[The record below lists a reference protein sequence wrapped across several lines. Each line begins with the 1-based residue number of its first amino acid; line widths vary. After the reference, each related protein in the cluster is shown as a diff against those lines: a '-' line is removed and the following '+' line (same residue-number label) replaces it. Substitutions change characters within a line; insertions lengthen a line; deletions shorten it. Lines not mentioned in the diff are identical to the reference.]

1 MRGRETEKRKAAAS
15 TRARGESKCDR
26 VPSRRSEIILQ
37 ARTRGREGTHEGGLR
52 TEGGERTSVLLR
64 ARERRRGGRGETA
77 DAERNCEP
85 KDLAAGARAAT
96 STRALGA
103 TRWRRRTAAARRER
117 TQEEGHGSERAHAR
131 VACER
136 TAGPLSAREAG
147 PGGRLRAR
155 GLEAGHGRP
164 RRRTFVAR
172 GAGVTGADATAR
184 GRTQGLRTGRGSG
197 TAEQQESAEARG
209 GHEHESPGARRDGAP
224 S

>member
-1 MRGRETEKRKAAAS
+1 VS
-15 TRARGESKCDR
+15 TRARDEHECDC
-26 VPSRRSEIILQ
+26 VPSRRGEMGHRRHGRGSER
-37 ARTRGREGTHEGGLR
+37 AHTRVACTQSSR
-52 TEGGERTSVLLR
+52 GERTSMLLR
-64 ARERRRGGRGETA
+64 ARERRRGGRGESA